1 MPFPEKKYE
10 LRLMLM
16 QIDGV
21 TATMAKEES
30 KMRQRSDAK

>member
-21 TATMAKEES
+21 TARMAREES
-30 KMRQRSDAK
+30 RKRQISYAK